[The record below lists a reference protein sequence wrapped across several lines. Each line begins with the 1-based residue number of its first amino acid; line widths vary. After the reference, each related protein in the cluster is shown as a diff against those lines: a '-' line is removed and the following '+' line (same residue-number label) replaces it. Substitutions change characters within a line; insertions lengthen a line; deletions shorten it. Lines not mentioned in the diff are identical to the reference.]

1 MFYDN
6 FNKTLPVGMN
16 LSSEVLID
24 VFKLNLK
31 FVKEE
36 NFYINYKVNEFDF
49 NTKQIQVYEYDAE

>member
-1 MFYDN
+1 
-6 FNKTLPVGMN
+6 MN

-24 VFKLNLK
+24 VSKLNLK